1 MYKKRLRLPL
11 DAPSGS
17 PGTTS
22 GFESIQL
29 NIPPIKNNS
38 ECLKLLKGYLP
49 RDSVHSFEGTKY
61 EPTFAPFLP
70 SIFAPLFFA
79 QMTSKSFYGYT
90 KGEWVSLVVGYF
102 IFFVFG
108 AVEASEG
115 VYYGLMKTELE
126 IPYNIQGYLV
136 SAGSWSFIIG
146 SPLLGILM
154 SYTDVK
160 PILVGAFVS
169 YFVAYCILY
178 NVSVLWVV
186 FILLFIEGLG
196 GVGLDVGMN
205 TLSTVLFSSHRGV
218 MMSYLHFFYGMGSM
232 VGPEYA
238 SIMLSFW
245 DRGYRGIFL
254 GLMIPVVLGVVVTL
268 LSHLSL
274 KEKEPLPAK
283 EGSIKESSV
292 DSADKGAKSALSS
305 SLDSEVQVQAQVQTQ
320 DQTQSQTQANNP
332 KAELPS
338 SKADSLSVEIEN
350 SPVPAYSHS
359 SVWKSFLSP
368 MVWILGLNMGAVYAI
383 ESITVNWGPLYLHDL
398 YGMKIEEEGSR
409 FLSLFYLFYTVTR
422 LGVGFII
429 DFFGDIT
436 SMIGFNVVL
445 IVLYL
450 VAFSLGQKGVWLL
463 AGSGL
468 LISPFYPTSIT
479 VPMQVFGENAQNT
492 ISVIL
497 CIACMVNLLIQV
509 PMGHINNSFGA
520 AWGYRIL
527 AIAMCV
533 MMIVCLSI
541 ANYSLRRSAR
551 KATIRKSNDTRKKE
565 AENEK
570 EEAVKKSEPLAA

>member
-1 MYKKRLRLPL
+1 M
-11 DAPSGS
+11 
-17 PGTTS
+17 
-22 GFESIQL
+22 
-29 NIPPIKNNS
+29 
-38 ECLKLLKGYLP
+38 
-49 RDSVHSFEGTKY
+49 
-61 EPTFAPFLP
+61 
-70 SIFAPLFFA
+70 
-79 QMTSKSFYGYT
+79 
-90 KGEWVSLVVGYF
+90 
-102 IFFVFG
+102 
-108 AVEASEG
+108 
-115 VYYGLMKTELE
+115 
-126 IPYNIQGYLV
+126 
-136 SAGSWSFIIG
+136 
-146 SPLLGILM
+146 
-154 SYTDVK
+154 
-160 PILVGAFVS
+160 
-169 YFVAYCILY
+169 
-178 NVSVLWVV
+178 
-186 FILLFIEGLG
+186 
-196 GVGLDVGMN
+196 
-205 TLSTVLFSSHRGV
+205 
-218 MMSYLHFFYGMGSM
+218 
-232 VGPEYA
+232 
-238 SIMLSFW
+238 
-245 DRGYRGIFL
+245 
-254 GLMIPVVLGVVVTL
+254 
-268 LSHLSL
+268 
-274 KEKEPLPAK
+274 
-283 EGSIKESSV
+283 
-292 DSADKGAKSALSS
+292 
-305 SLDSEVQVQAQVQTQ
+305 
-320 DQTQSQTQANNP
+320 
-332 KAELPS
+332 
-338 SKADSLSVEIEN
+338 SVEIEN

-509 PMGHINNSFGA
+509 LMGHINNSFGA

-551 KATIRKSNDTRKKE
+551 KATIHKSNDTRKKE
-565 AENEK
+565 AEKENEK

>member
-1 MYKKRLRLPL
+1 MK
-11 DAPSGS
+11 
-17 PGTTS
+17 
-22 GFESIQL
+22 
-29 NIPPIKNNS
+29 
-38 ECLKLLKGYLP
+38 
-49 RDSVHSFEGTKY
+49 
-61 EPTFAPFLP
+61 
-70 SIFAPLFFA
+70 
-79 QMTSKSFYGYT
+79 
-90 KGEWVSLVVGYF
+90 LVVSYF

-126 IPYNIQGYLV
+126 IPYNILGYLV
-136 SAGSWSFIIG
+136 SVGSWSFIIG
-146 SPLLGILM
+146 SPILGMLM

-178 NVSVLWVV
+178 NVRTLWVV

-205 TLSTVLFSSHRGV
+205 TLSTVLFTSHRGV

-238 SIMLSFW
+238 SIMLTFW
-245 DRGYRGIFL
+245 NRGYRGIFL
-254 GLMIPVVLGVVVTL
+254 GLMIPVVLGVVVSL
-268 LSHLSL
+268 LSRLSL
-274 KEKEPLPAK
+274 KEKEPLPAQ

-292 DSADKGAKSALSS
+292 DSVGDKGANSVLSS
-305 SLDSEVQVQAQVQTQ
+305 SDDSKAQAPGQAQDQAPVQVQDQVQVK
-320 DQTQSQTQANNP
+320 DSKP
-332 KAELPS
+332 ELPL
-338 SKADSLSVEIEN
+338 KADLVNMEIKN
-350 SPVPAYSHS
+350 SPVHTPSHS

-368 MVWILGLNMGAVYAI
+368 MVWLLGLNMGAVYAI

-409 FLSLFYLFYTVTR
+409 FLSLFYLFYTVAR
-422 LGVGFII
+422 LGTGFII
-429 DFFGDIT
+429 DFFGDIA
-436 SMIGFNVVL
+436 SMVGFNVVL

-450 VAFSLGQKGVWLL
+450 VAFSLGRNGVWLL

-479 VPMQVFGENAQNT
+479 VPMQVFGEKAQNT

-497 CIACMVNLLIQV
+497 CISCMVNLLIQV
-509 PMGHINNSFGA
+509 LMGHINDAFGA

-533 MMIVCLSI
+533 LMIVCLLIVS
-541 ANYSLRRSAR
+541 YSFRRTAKKPTS
-551 KATIRKSNDTRKKE
+551 KGSSNGTCNGSCNDSSNDSSKYER
-565 AENEK
+565 
-570 EEAVKKSEPLAA
+570 EEAVQKSEPLAA